1 VSNNDKYDGFV
12 NYSMCQATGYKLK
25 SNKELPCAYQVFSKL
40 IPKTKNEV
48 STDTG
53 GVLKFTDTVNGNQL
67 YPMFSI
73 LEFEHDR
80 DENINAI
87 NVELCRVTG
96 IFKADGKD
104 SFTQTSF
111 GTKSPSIQY
120 LVEINDKN
128 KSSLIELL
136 YGGDDTKIQKSDYMY
151 GEWVSE
157 DVYLGLEQK
166 SASNRYLYI
175 KY

>member
-1 VSNNDKYDGFV
+1 
-12 NYSMCQATGYKLK
+12 MCQATGYKLK

-40 IPKTKNEV
+40 IPKTTNEV
-48 STDTG
+48 STGTG
-53 GVLKFTDTVNGNQL
+53 GALTFTDTVNGNQL

-73 LEFEHDR
+73 LEFKHDSNR
-80 DENINAI
+80 NINAI
-87 NVELCRVTG
+87 NVKMCRVTG

-104 SFTQTSF
+104 SFTQTSY

-120 LVEINDKN
+120 LVGINDDN
-128 KSSLIELL
+128 KGILIELL
-136 YGGDDTKIQKSDYMY
+136 YNGDNTKIEKSNYMY

-157 DVYLGLEQK
+157 EMYLGLESK
-166 SASNRYLYI
+166 LVGSNRYLYI